1 MRRAAVAAGLLPA
14 DVAALLSRDELALVV
29 FFGSGAY
36 GRVALLGEPILGMLA
51 FVGGVW
57 VVLLACAPWWTARF
71 RYGPFEWL
79 WRWGTYGVRPVMRG

>member
-1 MRRAAVAAGLLPA
+1 
-14 DVAALLSRDELALVV
+14 
-29 FFGSGAY
+29 
-36 GRVALLGEPILGMLA
+36 MLA

-79 WRWGTYGVRPVMRG
+79 WRWGTYGVRPAMRG